1 MRHISVAIPT
11 FNRAHLIRRTIES
24 VLKQEYQDYDLLVVD
39 DASCDGTV
47 AVVEEYCRRDPRV
60 RLVVNEQNLGLTRNW
75 NRCLELAAGPLVQLL
90 LSDDLID
97 PDYLGKVS
105 EVFERHPQLGFV
117 AASCRYID
125 ENDEVIHPGTSIPAQ
140 LYQAGDE
147 AVTALLKGGFPHV
160 SSIVM
165 RRECYETLGGFKEDI
180 WHGPDGEMDA
190 RIASRFD
197 FYHFGSIHT
206 CFRRHGS
213 NMGNLEFLRS
223 DFLAVDTRKKHL
235 AWSYLSP
242 EGRHNLGVDDID
254 VFIARDAAQTALG
267 GATVTIG
274 YGRPDLSRFYLK
286 EALRL
291 DPRSWRLPQFWKACI
306 LLLAPSIGRRIM
318 GSRMRITGADR
329 VQAHAVESSLMAIVA
344 GNKVDRRG

>member
-1 MRHISVAIPT
+1 MPHFSVVIPA
-11 FNRAHLIRRTIES
+11 FNRAHLIGRTIES
-24 VLKQEYQDYDLLVVD
+24 VLRQEYQDYDLLVVD
-39 DASCDGTV
+39 DASSDGTV

-60 RLVVNEQNLGLTRNW
+60 RLVVNEKNLGLTRNW
-75 NRCLELAAGPLVQLL
+75 NRCLDLAEGPLVQLL

-97 PDYLGKVS
+97 PDYLEIVSKV
-105 EVFERHPQLGFV
+105 FDRHPQLGFV

-125 ENDEVIHPGTSIPAQ
+125 ENDKVIHTGTSRPVR

-147 AVTALLKGGFPHV
+147 AVAALLKGGFPHV

-165 RRECYETLGGFKEDI
+165 RRGCYETLGGFKEEI
-180 WHGPDGEMDA
+180 WHGPDVEMDA
-190 RIASRFD
+190 RIASRYD

-213 NMGNLEFLRS
+213 NMGNLEFLRK
-223 DFLAVDTRKKHL
+223 DFLAVDSRKKHL

-242 EGRHNLGVDDID
+242 EGRRNLGVEDLDA
-254 VFIARDAAQTALG
+254 FIAHDAAQTALG

-274 YGRPDLSRFYLK
+274 YGRPDLSRFYLR

-291 DPRSWRLPQFWKACI
+291 DSRSWRFRQFWKVCI
-306 LLLAPSIGRRIM
+306 LQLVPRIGRWIM
-318 GSRMRITGADR
+318 ESRMKMTDSDR
-329 VQAHAVESSLMAIVA
+329 TQALAVATSLKNISEIN
-344 GNKVDRRG
+344 GKKG